1 MGRSGKSSMATA
13 RKTGTKIYVPSGAIF
28 GLDNLK
34 IGQISPITKL
44 LLKTTKSP
52 QSLGLDVTTRSG
64 SSLAKRMTASSLIP
78 KT

>member
-1 MGRSGKSSMATA
+1 MGRSRTNSWQL
-13 RKTGTKIYVPSGAIF
+13 RERPEQKIYVPSGAIF

-52 QSLGLDVTTRSG
+52 QSLGLDVP
-64 SSLAKRMTASSLIP
+64 IP
-78 KT
+78 EADLLWQSA